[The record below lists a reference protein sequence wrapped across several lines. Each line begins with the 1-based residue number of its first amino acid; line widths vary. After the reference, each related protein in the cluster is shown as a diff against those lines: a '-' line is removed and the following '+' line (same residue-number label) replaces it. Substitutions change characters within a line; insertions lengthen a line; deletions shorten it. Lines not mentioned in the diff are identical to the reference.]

1 MRSRVIATIVYY
13 ACALCSISL
22 LYSPYT
28 KRAAFFLSEL
38 EAKSMPHCTGRGK
51 KLHIHIQNIAVMR
64 PNFSPDRAII
74 IMMIKNKKIMKKC
87 AFIIPSC

>member
-1 MRSRVIATIVYY
+1 MLEMAFCFDEIESHGNYIVCY

-38 EAKSMPHCTGRGK
+38 EAKRMPHCTGWGK
-51 KLHIHIQNIAVMR
+51 MLHIHI
-64 PNFSPDRAII
+64 
-74 IMMIKNKKIMKKC
+74 
-87 AFIIPSC
+87 

>member
-1 MRSRVIATIVYY
+1 MATIVYY

-38 EAKSMPHCTGRGK
+38 EAKPMPHCTGRGK
-51 KLHIHIQNIAVMR
+51 KLHIHIIIEHSHNAAQF
-64 PNFSPDRAII
+64 FSRSCHYYYYYDDEQE
-74 IMMIKNKKIMKKC
+74 NKK
-87 AFIIPSC
+87 S

>member
-1 MRSRVIATIVYY
+1 MATIVYY

-38 EAKSMPHCTGRGK
+38 EAKPMPHCTGRGK
-51 KLHIHIQNIAVMR
+51 KLHIHI
-64 PNFSPDRAII
+64 
-74 IMMIKNKKIMKKC
+74 
-87 AFIIPSC
+87 

>member
-1 MRSRVIATIVYY
+1 MLEMAFASMRSRVMTTIVCY

-38 EAKSMPHCTGRGK
+38 EAKPMPHCTGRGK
-51 KLHIHIQNIAVMR
+51 KLHIHIQNIAITW

-74 IMMIKNKKIMKKC
+74 MMIKNK
-87 AFIIPSC
+87 